1 MELDPFGRAIRDH
14 HHGERT
20 HPLVD
25 RDGGAIREH
34 PIERFYF
41 DAPGGPDLEWVG
53 SWLAGPLLEV
63 GAGAGRHALYFQER
77 LETVAVDISPH
88 LVEVM
93 RDRGVADARRANM
106 FSLRAAFDPDR
117 FRSVFV
123 RGTQAC
129 LADSAARLRRVL
141 ADFAAVTTADGTAVI
156 DGFDPGHER
165 APELFGHR
173 PDPEVGVARRVY
185 HETYEG
191 EVGETL
197 SFRLAGPGRLRAVA
211 EEAGWQVADV
221 RRGDPRTPHYQT
233 ALTKSEDR
241 GSKDGSRSR
250 RAGGG
255 FRGGLSRTV
264 TA

>member
-1 MELDPFGRAIRDH
+1 MEPDPFGRAVRDH
-14 HHGERT
+14 HRGERT

-41 DAPGGPDLEWVG
+41 ERPDGPSLEWVE

-77 LETVAVDISPH
+77 LETVATDVSRH
-88 LVEVM
+88 LVAVM
-93 RDRGVADARRANM
+93 DDRGGDDARRADM
-106 FSLRAAFDPDR
+106 FSLRAVFDPGR
-117 FRSVFV
+117 FRSVFA

-129 LADSAARLRRVL
+129 LADSPAGLRRFL
-141 ADFAAVTTADGTAVI
+141 ADLTAVTTRDGTVVL

-173 PDPEVGVARRVY
+173 PDPEAGVARRCY
-185 HETYEG
+185 HQIYEG

-197 SFRLAGPGRLRAVA
+197 SFRLAGPDRLRATA
-211 EEAGWQVADV
+211 EETGWQVADV
-221 RRGDPRTPHYQT
+221 RRGDPRTPHYQA
-233 ALTKSEDR
+233 ALT
-241 GSKDGSRSR
+241 RS
-250 RAGGG
+250 GVG
-255 FRGGLSRTV
+255 
-264 TA
+264 